1 VKILVFGAGGQVGRE
16 LLRVPAPAGIERVGL
31 THGEVDIADAAA
43 VARAVAAHRPDT
55 IINAAAY
62 TAVDAAEDDRQTAFA
77 INADGAKNVAAAAAD
92 ADASIVHLSTD
103 YVFNGRA
110 STPYLETAEIDPES
124 VYGASKA
131 LGESHVREQTDRHT
145 IVRTSWVFGHHGRNF
160 VKTILRLL
168 DDRDRL
174 EIIDDQTGCPTE
186 AADLATALIATAEH
200 APKRDAFGTYH
211 FCGLEPTNWYRFAL
225 EIAQLKGQFRP
236 VTTAIVPTT
245 TAQYGQKAKRPAY
258 SVLDCSSIS
267 RKLGIEVPT
276 WRAGLQRVVSHW
288 MVSEEC

>member
-1 VKILVFGAGGQVGRE
+1 M
-16 LLRVPAPAGIERVGL
+16 RVPTPDGTERIGL

-43 VARAVAAHRPDT
+43 VARAVQAHRPDAV
-55 IINAAAY
+55 INAAAY
-62 TAVDAAEDDRQTAFA
+62 TAVDAAEDDRDAAFA
-77 INADGAKNVAAAAAD
+77 VNADGAKNVAAAAAD
-92 ADASIVHLSTD
+92 TGASIVHLSTD

-110 STPYLETAEIDPES
+110 TTPYIETSDIDPES
-124 VYGASKA
+124 VYGSSKA
-131 LGESHVREQTDRHT
+131 LGESHVRQQTDRHI

-174 EIIDDQTGCPTE
+174 EVIDDQIGCPTE
-186 AADLATALIATAEH
+186 AADLATALIAAAEH
-200 APKRDAFGTYH
+200 APKRAAFGTYH
-211 FCGLEPTNWYRFAL
+211 FCGLEQINWYQFAL

-245 TAQYGQKAKRPAY
+245 TAKYRQKAKRPAY
-258 SVLDCSSIS
+258 SVLDCGSIS

-276 WRAGLQRVVSHW
+276 WRAGLQRVVSHS

>member
-1 VKILVFGAGGQVGRE
+1 MKILVFGAGGQVGRE
-16 LLRVPAPAGIERVGL
+16 LMRVPAPDGTERIGL
-31 THGEVDIADAAA
+31 THGEVDISDAAS
-43 VARAVAAHRPDT
+43 VARAVATHRPDT
-55 IINAAAY
+55 VINATAY
-62 TAVDAAEDDRQTAFA
+62 TAVDAAEDDRDTAFA
-77 INADGAKNVAAAAAD
+77 VNADGARNVAVAAAGAGALL
-92 ADASIVHLSTD
+92 VHLSTD

-110 STPYLETAEIDPES
+110 TTPYLETAEIDPES

-131 LGESHVREQTDRHT
+131 LGESHVREQIDRHV

-168 DDRDRL
+168 EDRDRL

-186 AADLATALIATAEH
+186 AADLATALIAAAER
-200 APKRDAFGTYH
+200 APKRNAFGTYH
-211 FCGLEPTNWYRFAL
+211 FCGLEPTNWHQFAT
-225 EIAQLKGQFRP
+225 EIARLKGQFRP

-245 TAQYGQKAKRPAY
+245 TAQYRQKAKRPAY
-258 SVLDCSSIS
+258 SVLDCGSIS
-267 RKLGIEVPT
+267 RKLSVEVPT